1 MKSIFSE
8 WLLFNAKWAI
18 LFSYIMAIFQLDDD
32 DDDDYVCFVLAQHA
46 L

>member
-1 MKSIFSE
+1 
-8 WLLFNAKWAI
+8 
-18 LFSYIMAIFQLDDD
+18 MAIFQLDDDD